1 MEANEEW
8 IKLFP
13 EAKVFHRSMAAS
25 DHCLLSLSFK
35 VRGARRGFKKRFMFE
50 EMWTRDEGCRE
61 VIEKAWDPLN
71 CNPDLLIQN
80 RLSCC
85 KEYLQD
91 WNRRV
96 FGNVNRVLKQKQK
109 RLQQLEGMNL
119 LHELA
124 VEIQGLKTEIN
135 EMMLREEMMWSQR
148 SRALWIKCGD
158 RNTMFFHATASNRQ
172 RKNRIE
178 GLNDSEGRW
187 REGEEEVEDI
197 ILKYFND
204 IYSIT
209 FPTDFEA
216 SLGAVGRR
224 VSEAMNA
231 KLLKEFKEVE
241 VWRALR
247 QMHPTKS
254 PGPGWYVPYILSKV
268 LGCDGSSGY
277 PKCHSNP

>member
-1 MEANEEW
+1 
-8 IKLFP
+8 
-13 EAKVFHRSMAAS
+13 
-25 DHCLLSLSFK
+25 
-35 VRGARRGFKKRFMFE
+35 
-50 EMWTRDEGCRE
+50 
-61 VIEKAWDPLN
+61 
-71 CNPDLLIQN
+71 
-80 RLSCC
+80 
-85 KEYLQD
+85 
-91 WNRRV
+91 
-96 FGNVNRVLKQKQK
+96 
-109 RLQQLEGMNL
+109 MNL
-119 LHELA
+119 LHDSA
-124 VEIQGLKTEIN
+124 VEIQVLKKEIN